1 MVLGTLPKNVSVNG
15 FKYQLT
21 MGHVMLSN
29 TRQNKNQ
36 STVHKDTATKKQ
48 AIEPM
53 ASHFFDGFVISP
65 RNYSNVS
72 LYSCHARSYSS
83 DDFNK
88 RLAIAKQLKRK
99 NSKLKTTNFKR
110 FIATNI
116 PLTDEETTE
125 AGLNEVKNP
134 SDFILN
140 GAKKQLMENDFK
152 YGWNHPQFNRL
163 KAKQPVLTLGNFN
176 QHLEYRPRVY
186 HFQGRFILRPNPSMT
201 YSRTDT
207 CHELLRD
214 EGISVGANL
223 SYVYQS
229 RSCVLRKI
237 TERTISDEDPI
248 LGIPLIEYYR
258 KESKFAP
265 YMPLMENNPDM
276 TVLEV
281 DHDRFNQGK
290 NTTIYPIAACLLT
303 PDIRLDD
310 VPDQFRQRFMTNSHV
325 DMNARFERVLNY
337 LNGLNDEKISQI
349 LPTPVEVCSL
359 GLNPLK
365 VQANRLLFG
374 DGYVTNNFSA
384 YGNFSSIKNHK
395 LFKLPEGSQT
405 IGIIPHKDKS
415 IQLTN
420 FVNQIQKELA
430 WMGIESS
437 LKFLD
442 PYIVNPN
449 GRLNQFE
456 LGERYS
462 SADADCLLVELPAYS
477 DNWSTWKNAL
487 GTMPSQM
494 ITTNKMKNSGVSFN
508 TTLGIAS
515 CLGSMPIGL
524 DGNLTGIQVW
534 IGMDVYSEGKKH
546 IAAASTVCDATG
558 MLIGYPPAAACSG
571 ERLDDAAFE
580 NIMHIIMDG
589 ISHHYASE
597 NRKIPQRIG
606 LIRDGQFFENPR
618 ILEKIEKE
626 YGVTIVV
633 VNVKKQ
639 GSPKLA
645 VENGSKYISA
655 DCGTLICGSDGGYIQ
670 TTGNGSGKVPGTPIL
685 RDIQLVRGEVSIPH
699 LLEDLFWL
707 SKIHGGS
714 TRQPGL
720 PIPQAYAH
728 KLAERAGRGVHIPNT
743 FNTDMS
749 FL

>member
-1 MVLGTLPKNVSVNG
+1 MNNKKLLYNYLPLISAICIVIGLLLGKFL
-15 FKYQLT
+15 YQAGAPSSILF
-21 MGHVMLSN
+21 S
-29 TRQNKNQ
+29 
-36 STVHKDTATKKQ
+36 
-48 AIEPM
+48 
-53 ASHFFDGFVISP
+53 
-65 RNYSNVS
+65 
-72 LYSCHARSYSS
+72 RSYDGKVDEVIEKIVENYVDPVNENEITEYAITNLLSHLDPHSS
-83 DDFNK
+83 Y
-88 RLAIAKQLKRK
+88 
-99 NSKLKTTNFKR
+99 
-110 FIATNI
+110 I
-116 PLTDEETTE
+116 PTKDVTREKERMS
-125 AGLNEVKNP
+125 GK
-134 SDFILN
+134 F
-140 GAKKQLMENDFK
+140 
-152 YGWNHPQFNRL
+152 
-163 KAKQPVLTLGNFN
+163 
-176 QHLEYRPRVY
+176 
-186 HFQGRFILRPNPSMT
+186 
-201 YSRTDT
+201 
-207 CHELLRD
+207 
-214 EGISVGANL
+214 EGIGIEFRIIADTLMVINAIKGGPSKKAG
-223 SYVYQS
+223 
-229 RSCVLRKI
+229 VLA
-237 TERTISDEDPI
+237 
-248 LGIPLIEYYR
+248 G
-258 KESKFAP
+258 
-265 YMPLMENNPDM
+265 
-276 TVLEV
+276 
-281 DHDRFNQGK
+281 DR
-290 NTTIYPIAACLLT
+290 II
-303 PDIRLDD
+303 
-310 VPDQFRQRFMTNSHV
+310 
-325 DMNARFERVLNY
+325 
-337 LNGLNDEKISQI
+337 GLNDEKISHL

-365 VQANRLLFG
+365 VQASRLLFG

-395 LFKLPEGSQT
+395 LFKSPEGSQT

-420 FVNQIQKELA
+420 FANQIQKELT

-442 PYIVNPN
+442 PYTVNPN

-462 SADADCLLVELPAYS
+462 SEDADCLLVELPAYS

-597 NRKIPQRIG
+597 NQKIPQQIG

-645 VENGSKYISA
+645 VENGWKYISA

-670 TTGNGSGKVPGTPIL
+670 TTGNGSGNVPGTPIL
-685 RDIQLVRGEVSIPH
+685 RDILLVRGEVSIPH